1 MNQDKLKEKI
11 DIKEFIG
18 DIVEDTRKG
27 EVTKE
32 EIVKYYS
39 SILTQQVEMETVKRK
54 FIREFCNDHGGEVR
68 WLRGVSYNM
77 ETLLEDIL
85 KFFDKAGE
93 NPTTKEEEK

>member
-18 DIVEDTRKG
+18 DIVEDTRK
-27 EVTKE
+27 
-32 EIVKYYS
+32 VKYYS
-39 SILTQQVEMETVKRK
+39 SILTPQVEMETVKRK